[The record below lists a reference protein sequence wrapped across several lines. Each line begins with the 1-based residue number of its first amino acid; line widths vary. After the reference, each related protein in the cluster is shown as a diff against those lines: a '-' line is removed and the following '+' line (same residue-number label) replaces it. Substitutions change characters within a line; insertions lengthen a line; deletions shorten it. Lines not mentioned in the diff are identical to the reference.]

1 MTEDSAVA
9 KLKTLKK
16 FLENEIEQV
25 EFQNKRLSKESN
37 VGANIKIQRILECEK
52 NKTRIST
59 MTLVLDLIGEVK

>member
-1 MTEDSAVA
+1 MTEDSAVVR
-9 KLKTLKK
+9 LKTLKN

-52 NKTRIST
+52 NKVRIST